1 MNVTM
6 CLRRKWQAISSEPCK
21 AHVRH
26 LAAAAFSNALLDAP
40 LLRACAANIT
50 QHCMEPSAALVCLK
64 GLLANGLQLAPGCTA
79 VLQERLLEAAGEITL
94 VLVAVVVSGCA
105 AAAGWTTV
113 TGQLLL
119 RHGILCML
127 SACIH
132 VCRLG
137 VYCSDA

>member
-26 LAAAAFSNALLDAP
+26 LAAEAFANTLLDAP

-64 GLLANGLQLAPGCTA
+64 GLLANGLQLATGCTA
-79 VLQERLLEAAGEITL
+79 VLQERLLEAAGEAVWL
-94 VLVAVVVSGCA
+94 QHVA
-105 AAAGWTTV
+105 
-113 TGQLLL
+113 
-119 RHGILCML
+119 
-127 SACIH
+127 
-132 VCRLG
+132 
-137 VYCSDA
+137 